1 MLYLYNI
8 ISWSNFKVKFL
19 SLLNKKI
26 QKFIILLMV
35 ISFGI
40 PFLII
45 PLYQGID
52 QILNEKEAYDK
63 KFD

>member
-1 MLYLYNI
+1 M
-8 ISWSNFKVKFL
+8 
-19 SLLNKKI
+19 LNKKI
-26 QKFIILLMV
+26 QKIVTLLMI

-45 PLYQGID
+45 PLYQGIN
-52 QILNEKEAYDK
+52 QVLNEREAYDK